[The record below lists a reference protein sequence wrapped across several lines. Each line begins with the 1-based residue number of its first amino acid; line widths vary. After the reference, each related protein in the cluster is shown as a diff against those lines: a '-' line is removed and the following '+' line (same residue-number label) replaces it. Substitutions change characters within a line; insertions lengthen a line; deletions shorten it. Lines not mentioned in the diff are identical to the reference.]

1 MRGYVLQQVREPE
14 VFTSRSEP
22 EEVLLGDSEGDGE
35 SIGGA
40 SPRASGTRVEKA
52 EESERDHPE
61 QENDQSAL
69 DAKQKELD
77 DRFAEKRQI
86 PPLRFGVMVLL
97 TAGTFH
103 LAFPVCTHSCALE
116 FLSKIL
122 RVGRAFPA
130 GLFKSDLKL
139 GMDAHINKAFTKTF
153 SRHRRSDARNCF
165 SLPRVLKQRCIT
177 ENDLNFPS
185 SAQKAPPN
193 DIAYISID

>member
-40 SPRASGTRVEKA
+40 SPRARGTRVDKA

-61 QENDQSAL
+61 QENNQSAL

-103 LAFPVCTHSCALE
+103 LAFPVCSHSCTHWSI
-116 FLSKIL
+116 LSK
-122 RVGRAFPA
+122 
-130 GLFKSDLKL
+130 
-139 GMDAHINKAFTKTF
+139 
-153 SRHRRSDARNCF
+153 
-165 SLPRVLKQRCIT
+165 VLKGWSSLSCRLLQIRLETGYGCAHQQGFQQKLLVDTGVVMRGTASLRPGCLDKDASQRMT
-177 ENDLNFPS
+177 
-185 SAQKAPPN
+185 
-193 DIAYISID
+193 